1 MKGQNPV
8 KGKKKGRKILWIV
21 LVVICAVVFLVSGG
35 MLLHY
40 GLEYH
45 QIDSENQQV
54 EQLLEQ
60 EPTQEQ
66 IEALPEGAQEQA
78 AAPYAANQDFV
89 GSITVPNT
97 VIHYAVVQTTD
108 NDKYL
113 HTSFYGTYSRLGTV
127 FADYRCQIAPEGM
140 SDNTILYGHN
150 ANNGSFF
157 HELTNYTSASY
168 AQSHST
174 VQFDTIY
181 ENQTYVVIG
190 AFLAD
195 PDATGEDL
203 FDYQNYIDF
212 SQRDFATFQEQITQR
227 SYFHASV
234 DWDETDRYL
243 TLSTCDYD
251 INNGR
256 IVADGPP
263 RDAVTPALLRQLY
276 GVPARFLETDDGVLI
291 APVRRSMFRW
301 TPDMIRF
308 MVDAE
313 DYNGAAET
321 LAAALRQRIPGDEIG
336 FPTFFPFPSDVA
348 LGQGRGHPFPVVS
361 GPGTGDAAHLGK
373 QHINEKQLCH
383 PGRDRSQLQGRL
395 IGAAL

>member
-1 MKGQNPV
+1 MRAKGEKPV
-8 KGKKKGRKILWIV
+8 MKKKHRVIWTILI
-21 LVVICAVVFLVSGG
+21 VICAAVFLVSGG

-45 QIDSENQQV
+45 QIESENQQV
-54 EQLLEQ
+54 AQLLEQ

-66 IEALPEGAQEQA
+66 IDALPEQAQEEA
-78 AAPYAANQDFV
+78 AVPYATNSDFV

-113 HTSFYGTYSRLGTV
+113 HTSFYGAYSRLGTV
-127 FADYRCQIAPEGM
+127 FADYRCQITPEGM

-174 VQFDTIY
+174 VEFDTIY
-181 ENQTYVVIG
+181 QDQTYVVIG

-195 PDATGEDL
+195 PNATGADV

-212 SQRDFATFQEQITQR
+212 SQRDFNTFKEQITQR
-227 SYFHASV
+227 SYFHPSV
-234 DWDETDRYL
+234 EWDETDHYL

-256 IVADGPP
+256 IV
-263 RDAVTPALLRQLY
+263 V
-276 GVPARFLETDDGVLI
+276 VAR
-291 APVRRSMFRW
+291 
-301 TPDMIRF
+301 
-308 MVDAE
+308 
-313 DYNGAAET
+313 
-321 LAAALRQRIPGDEIG
+321 ALREGESAGSVTYTDNTNQRMPDVWY
-336 FPTFFPFPSDVA
+336 TSRNMDNPF
-348 LGQGRGHPFPVVS
+348 
-361 GPGTGDAAHLGK
+361 
-373 QHINEKQLCH
+373 I
-383 PGRDRSQLQGRL
+383 
-395 IGAAL
+395 

>member
-1 MKGQNPV
+1 MRGQNPV

-203 FDYQNYIDF
+203 FDYQNYINF

-256 IVADGPP
+256 IVVVARALREGETADGVSYTDNTNQRMPDVWYTSRNMDNP
-263 RDAVTPALLRQLY
+263 
-276 GVPARFLETDDGVLI
+276 FL
-291 APVRRSMFRW
+291 
-301 TPDMIRF
+301 
-308 MVDAE
+308 
-313 DYNGAAET
+313 
-321 LAAALRQRIPGDEIG
+321 
-336 FPTFFPFPSDVA
+336 
-348 LGQGRGHPFPVVS
+348 
-361 GPGTGDAAHLGK
+361 
-373 QHINEKQLCH
+373 
-383 PGRDRSQLQGRL
+383 
-395 IGAAL
+395 